1 MTRTTRADKIVYLD
15 FKLIPM
21 KIIVSLLLIAMPIL
35 LQAQK
40 NKKTDDTKVVMTS
53 SETMNQ
59 TKALFIVDGVK
70 MQPNDSLNNLD
81 SINPDNIESVSVLK
95 GEQAILQYG
104 EAGKNGVILVTT
116 KTPFKMEPLYI
127 IDGLK
132 AKTLF
137 ISPDDIESMSVL
149 KGKENTSLYG
159 PEGDA
164 GVILITTKK
173 SKKQERK

>member
-1 MTRTTRADKIVYLD
+1 M
-15 FKLIPM
+15 PM
-21 KIIVSLLLIAMPIL
+21 KIIVALLLIVMPNL

-40 NKKTDDTKVVMTS
+40 NKKTDDTRSVVNS

-59 TKALFIVDGVK
+59 SKALFIVDGVR

-81 SINPDNIESVSVLK
+81 SINSDNIENVSVLK

-104 EAGKNGVILVTT
+104 GAGKNGVILVTT
-116 KTPFKMEPLYI
+116 KTPAKKEPLYI
-127 IDGLK
+127 VDGLK
-132 AKTLF
+132 TKTIF

-159 PEGDA
+159 AEGDA

-173 SKKQERK
+173 SKNQDRK

>member
-1 MTRTTRADKIVYLD
+1 
-15 FKLIPM
+15 M
-21 KIIVSLLLIAMPIL
+21 KIIVALLLLAMPTL

-40 NKKTDDTKVVMTS
+40 SKKTDDTTVVTTS

-59 TKALFIVDGVK
+59 SKALFIVDGVR

-81 SINPDNIESVSVLK
+81 SMNPDNIESVSVLK
-95 GEQAILQYG
+95 GDQAILQYG

-116 KTPFKMEPLYI
+116 KMPVKKEPLYI
-127 IDGLK
+127 VDGLK
-132 AKTLF
+132 TKTLF
-137 ISPDDIESMSVL
+137 ISPDDIESMRVL

-173 SKKQERK
+173 SKK

>member
-1 MTRTTRADKIVYLD
+1 
-15 FKLIPM
+15 M
-21 KIIVSLLLIAMPIL
+21 KTMVALLLILMPSL

-40 NKKTDDTKVVMTS
+40 NKKTVDIKFVTNS

-59 TKALFIVDGVK
+59 SKALLIVDGVR
-70 MQPNDSLNNLD
+70 MEPNDSLYNLD
-81 SINPDNIESVSVLK
+81 SINPDTIESVNVLK

-104 EAGKNGVILVTT
+104 EAGKDGVILVTT
-116 KTPFKMEPLYI
+116 KTAFKMEPLYI

-132 AKTLF
+132 TKTIF

-159 PEGDA
+159 AEGDA

-173 SKKQERK
+173 SKKQNKK

>member
-1 MTRTTRADKIVYLD
+1 MKTIVA
-15 FKLIPM
+15 
-21 KIIVSLLLIAMPIL
+21 LLLIVMPTL

-40 NKKTDDTKVVMTS
+40 NKKIDDKKVVTTS
-53 SETMNQ
+53 SETFNQ
-59 TKALFIVDGVK
+59 SKALFIVDGVR

-81 SINPDNIESVSVLK
+81 SINPDNIASVSVLK

-104 EAGKNGVILVTT
+104 EAGKDGVILVTT
-116 KTPFKMEPLYI
+116 KTSFKMEPLYI

-132 AKTLF
+132 TKTIF

-159 PEGDA
+159 AEGDA

-173 SKKQERK
+173 SKKQNRK